1 MPARSMLMKWVES
14 HFAEKGC
21 RVVEKSVADGF
32 LRFFCGEAETVVRV
46 VDELASRDEMLAT
59 IIQAAMDSGGGRMA
73 YVCMPVGFVS
83 RVGDYAF
90 RVNRIG
96 VLVYDERG
104 VVEIVEV
111 EQASKT
117 VEEQRP
123 AVGEKIAAYVER
135 VERLENMLSTVLRR
149 VEELEKRVEELGK
162 QPVRVEPQPAVQ
174 PVKSE
179 NKAKKTRT
187 EALPSFIEDNPW
199 VELLSAKK

>member
-1 MPARSMLMKWVES
+1 MPAHSVLMGWVES

-21 RVVEKSVADGF
+21 RVVEKSVADGV
-32 LRFFCGEAETVVRV
+32 LRFFCGGAETVVRV

-104 VVEIVEV
+104 VVEIVEAGHV
-111 EQASKT
+111 SKA

-123 AVGEKIAAYVER
+123 IVGEEISAYVER
-135 VERLENMLSTVLRR
+135 VERLENLLSTVLRR

-162 QPVRVEPQPAVQ
+162 QPVQVQPAQ
-174 PVKSE
+174 PAARPDKSE
-179 NKAKKTRT
+179 KARKTRT